1 MSHRSL
7 SARIPETSLT
17 LPLGRGAQWVAR
29 EAMMPTRREAIGEDD
44 VSTRRCIYS
53 IGEFSKITG
62 LSIKALRLYHDKGL
76 LIPESVD
83 EHSSYRSY
91 SAENLTRARAIAR
104 LKAMLVPLETIGEIL
119 ACYDE
124 ESEVLAFFTHHRD
137 EIAAR
142 VAAMRGIVATLDA
155 IIAEEQEVRIMLEQ
169 YEFDVEEKTVDTLLV
184 ASIRWKGKY
193 SDCGKAF
200 SKLYGQLG
208 RYVCGKPMDLLYDEG
223 YKEDD
228 ADVETALPV
237 RKGKPAE
244 GITIRELPGGKAIS
258 LIHKGPYG
266 QIGRA
271 YEKLTNYAKQ
281 HNLDCSLPAR
291 QVYLKGPGLIF
302 KNPKNY
308 LTEVLFLLK

>member
-1 MSHRSL
+1 M
-7 SARIPETSLT
+7 P
-17 LPLGRGAQWVAR
+17 AQ
-29 EAMMPTRREAIGEDD
+29 REAIGERNEGT
-44 VSTRRCIYS
+44 SLHRRSYS

-62 LSIKALRLYHDKGL
+62 LSIKALRLYHDKAL
-76 LIPESVD
+76 LVPDAID
-83 EHSSYRSY
+83 EQSSYRYY
-91 SAENLTRARAIAR
+91 SADNLTRARVIAH
-104 LKAMLVPLETIGEIL
+104 LKAMMVPLETIGEIL

-124 ESEVLAFFTHHRD
+124 EFEVLAFFTRHRS

-142 VAAMRGIVATLDA
+142 VAAMRGIVATLDS

-169 YEFDVEEKTVDTLLV
+169 NEFDVEEKTVDTLLV
-184 ASIRWKGKY
+184 ASIRWKGRY

-200 SKLYGQLG
+200 SKLYRQMG
-208 RYVCGKPMDLLYDEG
+208 RYVSGKPMDLLYDEG

-237 RKGKPAE
+237 RKSKQAE

-258 LIHKGPYG
+258 LIHKGPYE

-281 HNLDCSLPAR
+281 HGLNCTLPTR
-291 QVYLKGPGLIF
+291 MVYLKGPGLIF

-308 LTEVLFLLK
+308 LTEVIFLLK

>member
-1 MSHRSL
+1 
-7 SARIPETSLT
+7 
-17 LPLGRGAQWVAR
+17 
-29 EAMMPTRREAIGEDD
+29 MPTRREVISEENVETTA
-44 VSTRRCIYS
+44 RCRAYS

-62 LSIKALRLYHDKGL
+62 LSVKALRLYHDRGL
-76 LIPESVD
+76 LVPDAID
-83 EHSSYRSY
+83 EQSSYRY
-91 SAENLTRARAIAR
+91 YRTENLTRARAVAR
-104 LKAMLVPLETIGEIL
+104 LKAMMVPLETISEIL

-124 ESEVLAFFTHHRD
+124 EAEVLAFFTRHRD

-142 VAAMRGIVATLDA
+142 MVAMRGIVATLDT
-155 IIAEEQEVRIMLEQ
+155 IIAEEQEVRNMLEQ

-193 SDCGKAF
+193 SDCSKAF
-200 SKLYGQLG
+200 STLYRQMG

-223 YKEDD
+223 YREDD

-244 GITIRELPGGKAIS
+244 GITIRELPGGMAIS
-258 LIHKGPYG
+258 IIHKGPYD

-281 HNLDCSLPAR
+281 HGLSCALPTR
-291 QVYLKGPGLIF
+291 MVYLKGPGLIF

-308 LTEVLFLLK
+308 LTEVIFLLE